1 MSKFD
6 RLLQEYAAMSYEE
19 LLTFAKRCL
28 GELSEELAAPGREDT
43 AALSLFA
50 ACMGADGKLSRPE
63 HTFISDLTDTLR
75 GYEDTLALI
84 RGLSPDRCRRAT
96 DSLADS
102 LPPAKKAALISLCIC
117 FMAVDH
123 TVSEDEA
130 EFIRKLMA

>member
-84 RGLSPDRCRRAT
+84 RGLSPDRCRRVA